1 MYIYVNPPIFA
12 AGRVCVGG
20 GWGGNPG
27 MWVGRGLGG
36 NPCMWVGGVLF
47 GGEPM
52 HVCMWVGEGGLGWG
66 GQGQVGGG

>member
-1 MYIYVNPPIFA
+1 
-12 AGRVCVGG
+12 
-20 GWGGNPG
+20 

-52 HVCMWVGEGGLGWG
+52 HVCVWVVEGGLGWG